1 VSEEQSVSQLEEI
14 LQVSSNGVDDEGAHK
29 ERGGPWNGPRHMF
42 SGRKRNMNSPIL
54 PTTGPPDLS
63 GSTSI
68 AATDAADVS
77 ELASELAA
85 SEATLA
91 PVARRGAPP
100 QQVLDQIA
108 AAGRIHERLRDSGQ
122 HLRFF
127 AAAAGERARIELH
140 DVHGGLVRILSAAE
154 AIELAAGRRL
164 G

>member
-1 VSEEQSVSQLEEI
+1 
-14 LQVSSNGVDDEGAHK
+14 
-29 ERGGPWNGPRHMF
+29 MF

-68 AATDAADVS
+68 AATDAADV
-77 ELASELAA
+77 SELAA

-140 DVHGGLVRILSAAE
+140 DAHGGLVRILSAAE